1 MATLYTK
8 KAHLAMRPKYGF
20 ALHAAYCIAI
30 SALIEMHVSSN
41 ILGIDTVIY
50 APPPTNPIVQDSA
63 TCANIAFFFCD
74 PFSDLIVVAP
84 AILFGTFN

>member
-20 ALHAAYCIAI
+20 AFRAAYGVAT

-50 APPPTNPIVQDSA
+50 APPPTNPLVP
-63 TCANIAFFFCD
+63 NRG
-74 PFSDLIVVAP
+74 DLILVAT
-84 AILFGTFN
+84 AILFGTLN

>member
-8 KAHLAMRPKYGF
+8 KAHLAMRPKYGLAF
-20 ALHAAYCIAI
+20 HAAYGVAT

-50 APPPTNPIVQDSA
+50 APPPTNPLVP
-63 TCANIAFFFCD
+63 NRAFFRGH
-74 PFSDLIVVAP
+74 FSDLILAAS